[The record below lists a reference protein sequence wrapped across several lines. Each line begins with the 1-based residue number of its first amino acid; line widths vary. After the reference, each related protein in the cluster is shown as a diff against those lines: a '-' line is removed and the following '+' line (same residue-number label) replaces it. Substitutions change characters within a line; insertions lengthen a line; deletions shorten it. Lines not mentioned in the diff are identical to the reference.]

1 VKNKNCKLKILF
13 CNIFKRVNLHR
24 IASLSWRPPARRWR
38 RPGRTSKRSG
48 PSWTMSRPGWPASSS
63 CRPAGPTKQLPA
75 FWASLWP
82 CSWCW
87 RCSASSG
94 TTFRAPTVPSRWKGK
109 LIYPFNAIHCPNSSF
124 ESHAILFKKSVP
136 KFNLHRNFLRICN
149 HEPLQ

>member
-1 VKNKNCKLKILF
+1 VTNKNCKLKILF

-24 IASLSWRPPARRWR
+24 IASLSWRPLTRSWPVPARTLKW
-38 RPGRTSKRSG
+38 SG
-48 PSWTMSRPGWPASSS
+48 PNWRMSRRGSPATSS
-63 CRPAGPTKQLPA
+63 CPPAGPTRLPLG
-75 FWASLWP
+75 FWGLLWP

-109 LIYPFNAIHCPNSSF
+109 LIYPFNAIHCPNLSVEF
-124 ESHAILFKKSVP
+124 HAILLNKSVP
-136 KFNLHRNFLRICN
+136 KFNLHRKFLRICN